1 VSQWQQLERELPNTP
16 GKAQK
21 LEYRQLM
28 NNHNAKEELQ
38 AMQKKK
44 FDLCF
49 SSGGERSTKL
59 SFQLCRGN

>member
-44 FDLCF
+44 IRPL
-49 SSGGERSTKL
+49 
-59 SFQLCRGN
+59 FQFWW